1 MVYFVHLTE
10 GRGKCMSGVRDI
22 LQERELFHVE
32 ENDTVASVVRRM
44 AEIHVGAILVLE
56 GEQLRGVFSER
67 DLMRRVVLERLD
79 PEVTPVKDV
88 MSTEIATID
97 EAASLEDAMEAMHAH
112 NCRHLPV
119 TRGSRV
125 VAFLSMRDLMKHE
138 LARKTEDLQH
148 LAAYI
153 HRSS

>member
-1 MVYFVHLTE
+1 
-10 GRGKCMSGVRDI
+10 MSGVRDI
-22 LQERELFHVE
+22 LQNRDLFHVG

-44 AEIHVGAILVLE
+44 AEIRVGAILVLE

-79 PEVTPVKDV
+79 PDLTPVKDV
-88 MSTEIATID
+88 MSTEIATVD
-97 EAASLEDAMEAMHAH
+97 ETASLEDAMAAMHAH

-119 TRGSRV
+119 MCGSRV

-138 LARKTEDLQH
+138 LARKTEELH
-148 LAAYI
+148 HMREYI
-153 HRSS
+153 HGAS